1 MRDGGE
7 FGGGGGNPTS
17 ALVDPWP
24 SPGIGSYWNAT
35 IDFKDKIPSLGQFA
49 WKAFDLAGAG
59 DVPDMWGDALAGD
72 WTEVA
77 EVATACRLLGSYCE
91 NVQTRLDIVVGTC
104 RQEWTGTAASAMDS
118 YFLGLGATVASMK
131 AVLDDA
137 ADAVDGVAFG
147 VRHAHDAVE
156 NFCEAIVDALIGIC
170 IALGAMAATGWTGLG
185 AALSAAGLGTAVTF
199 AVVLVNDAVKA
210 ISTCIDAADGFM
222 ALFPAL
228 LSLANDVKVVALPDP
243 YEHRAAD

>member
-1 MRDGGE
+1 MRDDG
-7 FGGGGGNPTS
+7 FGGGGGDPT
-17 ALVDPWP
+17 AVLVDPWP

-59 DVPDMWGDALAGD
+59 DVPDKWGDMLAGD

-77 EVATACRLLGSYCE
+77 RVATAARLLGSYCE
-91 NVQTRLDIVVGTC
+91 GVQSRLDAVVGSC
-104 RQEWTGTAASAMDS
+104 RQEWTGNAAYAMDA
-118 YFLGLGATVASMK
+118 YFAGLGSSVASMK
-131 AVLDDA
+131 GILDDV

-170 IALGAMAATGWTGLG
+170 VALAAMATTGWTGVG
-185 AALSAAGLGTAVTF
+185 ALLSSAGLGTAVTF
-199 AVVLVNDAVKA
+199 AVVLVNDALKA
-210 ISTCIDAADGFM
+210 ISTCIDVADGFM
-222 ALFPAL
+222 SVFPAL
-228 LSLANDVKVVALPDP
+228 LSLAGDVQVVALPGP
-243 YEHRAAD
+243 YEHGALD